1 MCGIIGYTGNKNALP
16 ILIDG
21 LEKLEYRGYDSAGVA
36 VVSGGKI
43 RFKKRK
49 GRIDVLKD
57 SVRSDDLKGTC
68 GIGHT
73 RWATHGEP
81 SDQNSHPHLSL
92 DQRIAL
98 VHNGII
104 ENYAKLK
111 EQLKRLG
118 HRFLS
123 DTDTEVLVHLIS
135 HHYSGDMIAAVN
147 QALLEAEG
155 SYAICVL
162 DQNSPDR
169 IICAKKDSP
178 LIIGEGN
185 GEMFIA
191 SDIPA
196 LLPYTRKVYFL
207 EDGETA
213 IVEKSGAQIFD
224 RYGKRIFRKAYTVD
238 WDISA
243 AEKAG
248 YPHFMLKEIHEG
260 AQALKRTIFP
270 RLKSGRIVFPDLDI
284 KELLSSAQKIFI
296 IACGTAYHAGLTA
309 KYTWER
315 EFKIPIEVD
324 LASEFRY
331 RDPHLSKNTLVIL
344 LSQSGE
350 TADTL
355 ASLRHAKTAGAKTLA
370 ITNVV
375 GSSLARLADN
385 VIFTLAGPEIS
396 VAASKSYLTQVICL
410 ALMLISSS
418 FTGQKLTDAVNF
430 LTALPDLAESVIKE
444 QDQIKKLAHL
454 YHSKKDIYFI
464 GRGIDHAIALEGAL
478 KLKELSYIHADA
490 YAAGELKHGPIALIE
505 DSSLVIAL
513 ATYPQLFDKIAGN
526 IMETRTRGAKTWI
539 ITTKSGYKRF
549 ADMSDHITVIED
561 APNWA
566 IPILA
571 VIPMQYFAYYACIE
585 RGFDVDK
592 PRNLAKSVTVE

>member
-57 SVRSDDLKGTC
+57 SVRSDNLKGTC

-162 DQNSPDR
+162 DQNAPDR

-196 LLPYTRKVYFL
+196 LLPYT
-207 EDGETA
+207 
-213 IVEKSGAQIFD
+213 
-224 RYGKRIFRKAYTVD
+224 
-238 WDISA
+238 
-243 AEKAG
+243 
-248 YPHFMLKEIHEG
+248 EG
-260 AQALKRTIFP
+260 
-270 RLKSGRIVFPDLDI
+270 
-284 KELLSSAQKIFI
+284 
-296 IACGTAYHAGLTA
+296 
-309 KYTWER
+309 
-315 EFKIPIEVD
+315 
-324 LASEFRY
+324 
-331 RDPHLSKNTLVIL
+331 
-344 LSQSGE
+344 
-350 TADTL
+350 
-355 ASLRHAKTAGAKTLA
+355 
-370 ITNVV
+370 
-375 GSSLARLADN
+375 
-385 VIFTLAGPEIS
+385 
-396 VAASKSYLTQVICL
+396 
-410 ALMLISSS
+410 
-418 FTGQKLTDAVNF
+418 
-430 LTALPDLAESVIKE
+430 
-444 QDQIKKLAHL
+444 
-454 YHSKKDIYFI
+454 
-464 GRGIDHAIALEGAL
+464 
-478 KLKELSYIHADA
+478 
-490 YAAGELKHGPIALIE
+490 
-505 DSSLVIAL
+505 
-513 ATYPQLFDKIAGN
+513 
-526 IMETRTRGAKTWI
+526 
-539 ITTKSGYKRF
+539 
-549 ADMSDHITVIED
+549 
-561 APNWA
+561 
-566 IPILA
+566 
-571 VIPMQYFAYYACIE
+571 
-585 RGFDVDK
+585 
-592 PRNLAKSVTVE
+592 